1 MHFILVITVLV
12 LVMTFPSIV
21 YVFKTDVFWL
31 PAKHCCDAL
40 QKIWDAWYVKQI
52 LIGRADLLYTDAIF
66 YPEGVSL
73 AYHPLFYLHGMM
85 VAALQLFMPL
95 SNAYS
100 LVYLLII
107 ISSALAAYA
116 YLRWL
121 FKDRWLATFGAV
133 IFGLCPQVVLSR
145 SWPEVAWLAP
155 MPLIVYG
162 FHLGIVEKRATPIIL
177 AGIIA
182 GLTSGVSMYLLVC
195 SAITL
200 AFFVCA
206 LAVSRWRDRAF
217 WRRVLLL
224 LMALTLACAWRVV
237 PMLLDAEQIDRATR
251 YAGGRVDLLSFV
263 VNRGH
268 PILGPLAKEI
278 FQIPEKPKISY
289 LSYVG
294 LVPIALICIGLLNRP
309 KRRRM
314 APWLGLLLVFMVLSL
329 GSTLGI
335 NGIEYEGVKL
345 PKHYL
350 NQLLPSVFAAFYRPS
365 FFMSG
370 AWLPL
375 AVLSCYG
382 LAAFRHRTPAKWR
395 SRFVLVF
402 VVIVAFEYYSPIPE
416 LAKPELAAFTTQERL
431 AFLDWL
437 ESEPQSEIRIINLPF
452 DKHNSLRYSFF
463 QALSG
468 YPQVEGYL
476 SRTPGSAYGYI
487 NANFLLNAWQSH
499 RPVHCDMTDQESFL
513 GGLEKLEAD
522 GFSHVVYHHDL
533 HRAGAVSESFR
544 DITPAYEDQFV
555 SIYRLGDLRDGC
567 PEALGTRHRFTSV
580 YADALEKSPIP
591 DERHETLV
599 ILPPTPE
606 ASDHFM
612 RYLRHFNPIDKNV
625 AVVASDAPGQVD
637 VWSSQSIDLERQNAV
652 WLLTDGLGFA
662 PERTQANFVW
672 FLQRFRFCEQ
682 IFTDATIAVDLYVKL
697 DIPCTALDSSSA
709 LDIRYADGLRLHNAS
724 VDVNE
729 DNVRFYFAWTN
740 RTTRHYSFSI
750 QFYSEDGQRAFQ
762 RDSVI
767 QSELLTSVE
776 IDTAQLPK
784 GLYDVKLIAYDFD
797 TGKSQSGTVHATMD
811 RFDREFDLAK
821 IEL

>member
-1 MHFILVITVLV
+1 MPATIRRHLPFILVATFLT
-12 LVMTFPSIV
+12 LALTFPTIV
-21 YVFKTDVFWL
+21 YVFRTDVFWL

-52 LIGRADLLYTDAIF
+52 LTGRADLLYTDAIF

-116 YLRWL
+116 YLHWL
-121 FKDRWLATFGAV
+121 FKDLWLATFGAV
-133 IFGLCPQVVLSR
+133 IFGLCPQVVLSS

-162 FHLGIVEKRATPIIL
+162 FHLGIVERRSTPIIL

-182 GLTSGVSMYLLVC
+182 GLTSGVSMYLFVC

-251 YAGGRVDLLSFV
+251 YAGGRADLLSFV
-263 VNRGH
+263 VNRGN
-268 PILGPLAKEI
+268 PILGPLAEEI
-278 FQIPEKPKISY
+278 FQIPEKPKINY
-289 LSYVG
+289 LNYIG
-294 LVPIALICIGLLNRP
+294 LVPIVLICIGLLNRLE
-309 KRRRM
+309 RRRM
-314 APWLGLLLVFMVLSL
+314 APWLGLLLLFMVLSL

-335 NGIEYEGVKL
+335 NGIEIEGIKL

-382 LAAFRHRTPAKWR
+382 LATLLHRTPASWR
-395 SRFVLVF
+395 LRLILAFIAF
-402 VVIVAFEYYSPIPE
+402 VAFEYYNPIPE
-416 LAKPELAAFTTQERL
+416 LAKPQLAAFTTQERL

-437 ESEPQSEIRIINLPF
+437 ESEPQSNISIINLPL

-463 QALSG
+463 QSLSG
-468 YPQVEGYL
+468 YPQVEGYF

-487 NANFLLNAWQSH
+487 RSNFLLNAWHNH
-499 RPVHCDMTDQESFL
+499 RPIHCDMTEKEPFL
-513 GGLEKLEAD
+513 AGLAQLETD
-522 GFSHVVYHHDL
+522 GFSHVVHHHDL
-533 HRAGAVSESFR
+533 HKAGAVSESFR
-544 DITPAYEDQFV
+544 DITPAYQDQFV
-555 SIYRLGDLRDGC
+555 SIYRLSDLRDGC
-567 PEALGTRHRFTSV
+567 PERTERSPSVHTRLCRRPKDT
-580 YADALEKSPIP
+580 
-591 DERHETLV
+591 
-599 ILPPTPE
+599 
-606 ASDHFM
+606 
-612 RYLRHFNPIDKNV
+612 FN
-625 AVVASDAPGQVD
+625 
-637 VWSSQSIDLERQNAV
+637 L
-652 WLLTDGLGFA
+652 
-662 PERTQANFVW
+662 
-672 FLQRFRFCEQ
+672 
-682 IFTDATIAVDLYVKL
+682 
-697 DIPCTALDSSSA
+697 
-709 LDIRYADGLRLHNAS
+709 
-724 VDVNE
+724 
-729 DNVRFYFAWTN
+729 
-740 RTTRHYSFSI
+740 
-750 QFYSEDGQRAFQ
+750 
-762 RDSVI
+762 
-767 QSELLTSVE
+767 
-776 IDTAQLPK
+776 
-784 GLYDVKLIAYDFD
+784 
-797 TGKSQSGTVHATMD
+797 
-811 RFDREFDLAK
+811 
-821 IEL
+821 